1 MYGPQRSRCRD
12 RSVRDQVAAKSADGR
27 CPDGSAVRPLCRITD
42 SASFAHFQ
50 LEPGEVA
57 KAVSHATVQEIWYVV
72 AGAGEMW
79 RQQNGQEATVTL
91 QPSVCVTI
99 PLGTVFQFRAAE
111 GNDPLEI
118 VAATMPPWPVGSND
132 EARPESGPWRPELR
146 RWPTGLP

>member
-1 MYGPQRSRCRD
+1 MIDLFDTQSLQDAP
-12 RSVRDQVAAKSADGR
+12 VVVA
-27 CPDGSAVRPLCRITD
+27 PDGSAVRPLCQIT
-42 SASFAHFQ
+42 AAGSFAHFQ

-57 KAVSHATVQEIWYVV
+57 KAVSHATVQEIWYVL

-79 RQQNGQEATVTL
+79 RRQDGREDTVTL
-91 QPSVCVTI
+91 HAGACLTI

-111 GNDPLEI
+111 GDHPLEI

-146 RWPTGLP
+146 R